1 MNKKLLTDIFLG
13 LTLFVILVGSYLYS
27 KNQKQ
32 FSPLDH
38 EYVTTKGKT
47 TFKSLIS
54 KEINL
59 VYFGFLTCPEA
70 CPTTLNKIKSSLS
83 DFTPE
88 EREKFQFIFVGLDP
102 ERDSLEKI
110 QTYLN
115 FFDQSFIGVYSPLE
129 ALDPLTKQFGIVFQ
143 KIAQGNSAMSYTIDH
158 STDILVL
165 DQSGKIIF
173 TLHHDS
179 PKIVLI
185 KELKKLIELS
195 KDKK

>member
-1 MNKKLLTDIFLG
+1 MKNKVLTDIIIGF
-13 LTLFVILVGSYLYS
+13 TLFVILIGSYLYS

-32 FSPLDH
+32 FSLLDH
-38 EYVTTKGKT
+38 EYVTTKGKI
-47 TFKSLIS
+47 TFKKLIS
-54 KEINL
+54 KDINL

-83 DFTPE
+83 DFNPE
-88 EREKFQFIFVGLDP
+88 DRNKFQFIFVGLDP

-110 QTYLN
+110 RTYLD
-115 FFDQSFIGVYSPLE
+115 FFDQSFIGVYVPLE
-129 ALDPLTKQFGIVFQ
+129 ALEPLTKQFGIVFQ

-165 DQSGKIIF
+165 DNNGKILF
-173 TLHHDS
+173 TLHHDL
-179 PKIVLI
+179 PKIALV
-185 KELKKLIELS
+185 KELKKLIDFS